1 MEVALVFPKA
11 TQRSSAKKSKNVI
24 KFTGKHLWQ
33 GLFFYLV
40 KLQANDCTGV
50 FCEFC
55 EIVKNPF
62 FHRTTLVA
70 APLFLLLILTKYLST
85 GLNMDV

>member
-11 TQRSSAKKSKNVI
+11 TQRSSAKKSQNV
-24 KFTGKHLWQ
+24 TGKHLWQ
-33 GLFFYLV
+33 GLLFYLV

-70 APLFLLLILTKYLST
+70 ASLFLLLILTKYLST